1 MKLNFYPCRLVK
13 PSKAIHTGSTLPKQ
27 QDYWHAAWQA
37 WCLAWSR
44 DTGMKT
50 RLCPQE
56 SKGLDTPEA
65 GRARELLRDI
75 EDASK
80 QGTVYFRGRA
90 VVYAKPGTNQLS
102 KLVRLMHISCV
113 PHHPCL

>member
-13 PSKAIHTGSTLPKQ
+13 PSKAIHTASTLPKQ
-27 QDYWHAAWQA
+27 QV
-37 WCLAWSR
+37 